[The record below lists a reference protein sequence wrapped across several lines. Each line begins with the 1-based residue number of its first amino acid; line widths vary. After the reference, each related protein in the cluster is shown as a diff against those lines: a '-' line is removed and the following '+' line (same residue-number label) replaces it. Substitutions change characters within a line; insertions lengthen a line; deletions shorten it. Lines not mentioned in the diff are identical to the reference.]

1 MNNDNENYRRD
12 RQVVVLIAASL
23 LFAGFG
29 MLFLFVWGSQDCCH
43 RFGAGGLL
51 ACGAFS
57 IGSLLGLLFGIPRI
71 AQVQSEGAN
80 VSDSKFL
87 AANNNLIQIS
97 DWLTKILVGAGL
109 TQLTKVPAALE
120 SFGTHYGTTIGG
132 ADIAVFLLMH
142 FIVSGFLAG
151 YLFTRLVLQ
160 HALHRA
166 DKVPDVAK
174 DTSLLR
180 PEEPI
185 SNPEPS
191 PESQQQ
197 IPIAK
202 DASLE
207 NSTMGAEDEG
217 GQS

>member
-1 MNNDNENYRRD
+1 MNAENENYRRD
-12 RQVVVLIAASL
+12 RRVVVLIAASL
-23 LFAGFG
+23 LFAGFV
-29 MLFLFVWGSQDCCH
+29 MLFLFVCGDQGRCH

-71 AQVQSEGAN
+71 AQLQSEGAN
-80 VSDSKFL
+80 VTDSKFL

-109 TQLTKVPAALE
+109 TQITKVPAALE
-120 SFGTHYGTTIGG
+120 SFGAHYGTTIGG
-132 ADIAVFLLMH
+132 ADVAVFLLMH
-142 FIVSGFLAG
+142 FVVSGFLAG

-174 DTSLLR
+174 DISLLR

-191 PESQQQ
+191 PESPQQAL
-197 IPIAK
+197 IAK
-202 DASLE
+202 DTSLDD
-207 NSTMGAEDEG
+207 SSMSAEDEG